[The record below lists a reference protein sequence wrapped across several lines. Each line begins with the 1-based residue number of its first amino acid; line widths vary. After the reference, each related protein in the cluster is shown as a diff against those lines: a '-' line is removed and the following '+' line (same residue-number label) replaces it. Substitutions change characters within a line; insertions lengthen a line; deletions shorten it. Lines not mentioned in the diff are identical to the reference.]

1 MNNIAPDNLID
12 RLQKENEI
20 LREEI
25 RVSRRA
31 ADITAD
37 LVVQQF
43 AKADEILMELEEK
56 ADKEKHLK
64 DQLKKQLEEA
74 VRREQEL
81 NQEKNRLRDM
91 QIASI
96 PEDC

>member
-1 MNNIAPDNLID
+1 MTNIAPDNLID
-12 RLQKENEI
+12 RLHKENEI

-43 AKADEILMELEEK
+43 AKADDILMELEEK
-56 ADKEKHLK
+56 ADKEKRVLS
-64 DQLKKQLEEA
+64 LPRIYL
-74 VRREQEL
+74 
-81 NQEKNRLRDM
+81 
-91 QIASI
+91 
-96 PEDC
+96 

>member
-1 MNNIAPDNLID
+1 MNEIASDNLID
-12 RLQKENEI
+12 RLQKENEL

-64 DQLKKQLEEA
+64 DQLEKQLEEA
-74 VRREQEL
+74 VYREQEL
-81 NQEKNRLRDM
+81 NR
-91 QIASI
+91 
-96 PEDC
+96 